1 MEETSS
7 GIAAGVSSW
16 PGFIRCIHKCF
27 SSCLYCNICILSDDT
42 KRCVC
47 DKSLNLELETLEDQS
62 NFAMAWFENKYL
74 GMNSDKWNLYILDN
88 ISEQVLASIREHKT
102 WGTRTVKLLD
112 ISVDNNLRF
121 DEHLITCN
129 ICMKANKK
137 LTALTRLRK
146 YLDNDTASTLFQVLF
161 ESQFQYCP
169 LT

>member
-1 MEETSS
+1 M
-7 GIAAGVSSW
+7 
-16 PGFIRCIHKCF
+16 
-27 SSCLYCNICILSDDT
+27 SDDT

-74 GMNSDKWNLYILDN
+74 RMNSDKWNLYILDN
-88 ISEQVLASIREHKT
+88 ISEQVLASIREDKI
-102 WGTRTVKLLD
+102 WGTRTVKQLG
-112 ISVDNNLRF
+112 ISIDNNLRF
-121 DEHLITCN
+121 DEHLITRN

-137 LTALTRLRK
+137 LTALARLRK
-146 YLDNDTASTLFQVLF
+146 YLENDTASTLFQVLF